1 MYPVLFQ
8 YGEFIIPTFF
18 TMVMLGALAATFFI
32 YYKAPKVGLSQVT
45 VLDIGMVGTLFGVL
59 GGRLFHVFAEAF
71 WFYQEDW
78 TRIFEFWRGGFVSY
92 GAFILGSI
100 AVVVYLLIRKQ
111 PLLKY
116 LDLGGLSLP
125 IVVFF
130 IRVGCLGA
138 GCCHGKPTDFFIH
151 LVFNNPAST
160 AGSLYLGV
168 PLHATQIYS
177 MINAAL
183 LFAFLNQRYKRRLF
197 DGEIIL
203 LFFMIY
209 PVLRGLVE
217 ILRGDLDRGVY
228 FDGLLSTGQITGAV
242 VFVFASLTYFYLFKK
257 RKHG

>member
-1 MYPVLFQ
+1 MYPNLIQ
-8 YGEFIIPTFF
+8 YGDFIIPTFF
-18 TMVMLGALAATFFI
+18 TMVMVGALVATFFL

-78 TRIFEFWRGGFVSY
+78 THIFEFWRGGFVSY
-92 GAFILGSI
+92 GAFILGSA
-100 AVVVYLLIRKQ
+100 AVIVYLLIRKQ

-160 AGSLYLGV
+160 AGSVYLGL

-177 MINAAL
+177 MINAVL
-183 LFAFLNQRYKRRLF
+183 LFAFLNWRYKRRLF

-209 PVLRGLVE
+209 PVMRGLVE
-217 ILRGDLDRGVY
+217 ILRGDVDRGVY
-228 FDGLLSTGQITGAV
+228 FDGLLSTGQITGAIIFV
-242 VFVFASLTYFYLFKK
+242 VAGLIYFYLFKK
-257 RKHG
+257 HKHG